1 MPANSLKPLLLG
13 ALLTLLACS
22 ACNLI
27 YKQNIQQGNALEQK
41 DLDELFLGMN
51 KRQVSFL
58 LGSPSI
64 QDPFHKDRWDY
75 VQTFSRRGGE
85 MVKRTITLRF
95 ENDLLTEIQGVEDPK
110 YPSTKYD
117 PDDLI
122 KTIPYDVLQARNNPA
137 AAVAPADEDEDEVAD
152 EVDTEAA
159 TVQSAAA
166 TASDDAPQTPPRVV
180 VEPEVTPIGERSTS
194 DRAYDDGTPAGEPPA
209 TEDAPPAPA
218 PDSGG

>member
-1 MPANSLKPLLLG
+1 MSANSLKPLLFG
-13 ALLTLLACS
+13 ALLALLACS
-22 ACNLI
+22 ACTLI

-75 VQTFSRRGGE
+75 VQTFSRRGGA

-95 ENDLLTEIQGVEDPK
+95 ENDLLTEIQGVDDPM

-122 KTIPYDVLQARNNPA
+122 KTIPYSVLQARNNPA
-137 AAVAPADEDEDEVAD
+137 APLAPEDEVAD
-152 EVDTEAA
+152 EVDAEVATAETGEAA
-159 TVQSAAA
+159 ASAAA
-166 TASDDAPQTPPRVV
+166 QAPETLSRV
-180 VEPEVTPIGERSTS
+180 VEPDVIPIGERTTS
-194 DRAYDDGTPAGEPPA
+194 DREYDEGTPDAQQPAAG
-209 TEDAPPAPA
+209 DAPPP
-218 PDSGG
+218 PDSDG